1 MRECVWLCRL
11 VLLCEPAMVV
21 HDRVSNGDMRMTL
34 FFYCRKHSMVR
45 FQASHVFCKTPVLNL
60 LSPHS

>member
-21 HDRVSNGDMRMTL
+21 HDHVSSGDMRMTL
-34 FFYCRKHSMVR
+34 FYRRKHSMVR
-45 FQASHVFCKTPVLNL
+45 FQASHVFGKTPVLNL

>member
-1 MRECVWLCRL
+1 MRDYVSLRRL

-21 HDRVSNGDMRMTL
+21 HDRVSSGDMRMTL
-34 FFYCRKHSMVR
+34 FFYRRKHLMVR
-45 FQASHVFCKTPVLNL
+45 FQARDVFCKTPVLNL